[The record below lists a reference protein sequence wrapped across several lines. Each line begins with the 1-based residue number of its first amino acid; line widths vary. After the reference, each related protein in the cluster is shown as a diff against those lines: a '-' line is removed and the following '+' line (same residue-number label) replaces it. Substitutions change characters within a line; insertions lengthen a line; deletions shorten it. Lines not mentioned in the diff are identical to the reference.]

1 MRKLLITIIS
11 ALVCLPAMAQDLPKL
26 NKLEYILAE
35 AGSKSLYLTR
45 DCDKPID
52 PEKFKDMADVKAVME
67 GFQSADEVNWDSIKL
82 ASHIKYAELKT
93 EAPMGEYCAQY
104 KKEVKGKYKWLKD
117 IDEL

>member
-1 MRKLLITIIS
+1 MKKLFITIIS
-11 ALVCLPAMAQDLPKL
+11 VLVCLPAMAQDIPKL
-26 NKLEYILAE
+26 SKLEYILAE

-52 PEKFKDMADVKAVME
+52 PEKFKSMADVKAVME
-67 GFQSADEVNWDSIKL
+67 GFKSADEVNWDNIQL

-93 EAPMGEYCAQY
+93 DAPMGELCSQY

-117 IDEL
+117 TDEL